1 MDVEKKITAA
11 LKNLLSEDPEDT
23 QKQSLQ
29 TFANVFTS
37 GAKKVDSDEQAKEI
51 IHLYNIA
58 KSLHPFIKAGL
69 RYFVAEE
76 NICNAYRMANHK
88 LGINVN
94 ISNSNNVTVILPS
107 SDSKENSGKQ
117 PPNHPPNTSPSGDD
131 DGFLKR
137 LLKAIV
143 LKFIS

>member
-1 MDVEKKITAA
+1 MDGEKKITAA
-11 LKNLLSEDPEDT
+11 LKNLLNEDPADT
-23 QKQSLQ
+23 QQQSLQ

-69 RYFVAEE
+69 RYFVSEE
-76 NICNAYRMANHK
+76 SICNAYRMANHK

-94 ISNSNNVTVILPS
+94 ISNSSNVTVILPP
-107 SDSKENSGKQ
+107 SDSKENGGKQ
-117 PPNHPPNTSPSGDD
+117 LPNHPPNAPPSGDD
-131 DGFLKR
+131 GFFKR